1 MSKVYNRSVSS
12 QKSISS
18 EKNRYPPMSCF
29 ELLCLN
35 ACKDVG
41 YTSDRETDGLR
52 DMKSSHCRGLYG
64 VAMTIT
70 TDELNSHKLD
80 WTVAVGDGGQYQSMS
95 VIGALTVVIGV

>member
-1 MSKVYNRSVSS
+1 
-12 QKSISS
+12 
-18 EKNRYPPMSCF
+18 MSCF